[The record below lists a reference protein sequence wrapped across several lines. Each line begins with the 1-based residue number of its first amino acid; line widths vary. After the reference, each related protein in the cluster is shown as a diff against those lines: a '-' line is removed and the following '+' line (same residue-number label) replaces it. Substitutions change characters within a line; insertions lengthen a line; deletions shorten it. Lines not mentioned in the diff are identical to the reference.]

1 MLPPTL
7 PYLPW
12 LPVSRFAALRWLV
25 RLDRAVKAVARRV
38 AVACSFAAW
47 LAGWCVWWAALTGV
61 AWLIAVVALVVSGAV
76 AAVGWLVSGE

>member
-7 PYLPW
+7 PYLPH
-12 LPVSRFAALRWLV
+12 VHRFRLLRWAV
-25 RLDRAVKAVARRV
+25 KLDRLVKSAARRV

-61 AWLIAVVALVVSGAV
+61 AWLIAVVALVVSAVV
-76 AAVGWLVSGE
+76 AAAGWLISGE